1 MASSK
6 FVGGHALDVEEI
18 NMLTSFTRSALSTA
32 ALLCAMNAPA
42 HADAVS
48 DWNAVAIEATAIP
61 PNSILQSRVLAIVHA
76 AIYDAA
82 RAVTPEAPSYAIDA
96 QRAGTI
102 SIDAAVAGAAREV
115 LTRLA
120 PSQGATIETAYQAA
134 LGKLPEG
141 AGKANGLALGKEVAE
156 KLLAIRA
163 ADGFD
168 AKVEVT
174 LKEGR
179 GLYQVTPP
187 HGLRPILSGWGRV
200 KPFLVQ
206 ADAVS
211 TAAPPALTSPLF
223 GADFEE
229 VKELGARNSKTRT
242 ADQTAAAVFWTVQ
255 TAVPWF
261 AAARAASAARPAP
274 VLDNARVFAMLAVAS
289 ADSQIACFK
298 HKYEYMHWRPITAI
312 RAAANKKMGQL
323 VGDATWEPLLG
334 TPPHP
339 EYPSAHACFSGA
351 AEAVL
356 RGALKTDSVLVSVTH
371 PPVFGVTRTYASFSA
386 IAKEVNDARVWG
398 GIHFRTADIQ
408 GYELGKSVGEAVLKD
423 FPGHAGAAT
432 VGSAGNTKLEAR

>member
-1 MASSK
+1 
-6 FVGGHALDVEEI
+6 
-18 NMLTSFTRSALSTA
+18 MLTRFTHNALSTV
-32 ALLCAMNAPA
+32 ALICAMNAPV

-82 RAVTPEAPSYAIDA
+82 RTVTREAPSYAIDV
-96 QRAGTI
+96 QRAGPI
-102 SIDAAVAGAAREV
+102 EIDAAIASAAREV

-120 PSQGATIETAYQAA
+120 PSQAATIETAYQAA
-134 LGKLPEG
+134 LGKIPDG
-141 AGKANGLALGKEVAE
+141 AAKTNGLDLGKEVAE
-156 KLLAIRA
+156 KLLALRA
-163 ADGFD
+163 ADGFN
-168 AKVEVT
+168 AKVDVT
-174 LKEGR
+174 LKEGP

-187 HGLRPILSGWGRV
+187 HGLRPILSGWGQV
-200 KPFLVQ
+200 KPFVVQ
-206 ADAVS
+206 VDSVS
-211 TAAPPALTSPLF
+211 SAAPPALTSPQF
-223 GADFEE
+223 AADFKE
-229 VKELGARNSKTRT
+229 VKEVGARNSKSRT

-274 VLDNARVFAMLAVAS
+274 VLDNARVFAMLAVAT

-298 HKYEYMHWRPITAI
+298 YKYDYLHWRPITAI
-312 RAAANKKMGQL
+312 RAAATQKIGSL

-356 RGALKTDSVLVSVTH
+356 RGVLKTDGVQVSVTH

-408 GYELGKSVGEAVLKD
+408 GYELGKRVGEAVLKD
-423 FPGHAGAAT
+423 FPGQAGAAT
-432 VGSAGNTKLEAR
+432 LGSAANPKLKAR

>member
-1 MASSK
+1 
-6 FVGGHALDVEEI
+6 
-18 NMLTSFTRSALSTA
+18 MLTRFAQSALSTA
-32 ALLCAMNAPA
+32 ALMCVMNAPV

-48 DWNAVAIEATAIP
+48 DWNVVAIEATAIP

-82 RAVTPEAPSYAIDA
+82 RAVTREAPFYAIDV
-96 QRAGTI
+96 QRAGPIET
-102 SIDAAVAGAAREV
+102 DAAIASAAREV

-120 PSQGATIETAYQAA
+120 PSQAATIETAYQAA
-134 LGKLPEG
+134 VGKTPDS
-141 AGKANGLALGKEVAE
+141 AAKTNGIALGQEIAE
-156 KLLAIRA
+156 KLLVIRA
-163 ADGFD
+163 ADGFN
-168 AKVEVT
+168 AKVDVT
-174 LKEGR
+174 LKEGL
-179 GLYQVTPP
+179 GLYQVTLP
-187 HGLRPILSGWGRV
+187 HGLRPILPAWGQV

-206 ADAVS
+206 AESVS
-211 TAAPPALTSPLF
+211 TTAPPTLASAQF
-223 GADFEE
+223 AADFKE

-274 VLDNARVFAMLAVAS
+274 VLDNARLFAMLAVAT

-298 HKYEYMHWRPITAI
+298 YKYDYMHWRPITAI
-312 RAAANKKMGQL
+312 RAAATQKIGQL

-356 RGALKTDSVLVSVTH
+356 RGAMKTDSVLVSVTH
-371 PPVFGVTRTYASFSA
+371 PPAFGVTRTYARFSA
-386 IAKEVNDARVWG
+386 IAQEVNDARVWG

-408 GYELGKSVGEAVLKD
+408 GYELGVRVGEAVLKR
-423 FPGHAGAAT
+423 FPGQAGAAT
-432 VGSAGNTKLEAR
+432 LGSAANPK